1 MGDYLAHE
9 SAIVRGSIIVIGLSS
24 ARTILEPGAG
34 GTPWDILQGASP
46 DNELMRVVA
55 ESWPGRT
62 VFLPLDDPL
71 FTDRR
76 VAYNSEDIIY
86 ATSLADQYDAIIQYG
101 LAHRMPES

>member
-1 MGDYLAHE
+1 
-9 SAIVRGSIIVIGLSS
+9 
-24 ARTILEPGAG
+24 
-34 GTPWDILQGASP
+34 
-46 DNELMRVVA
+46 
-55 ESWPGRT
+55 